1 MSDWNDLY
9 LEVILDHNK
18 NPRNN
23 EELKLYTHEAKGH
36 NPLCGDRISI
46 QIVLENEKVKEAKF
60 TGSGCAISTASASIL
75 TETIKGKNRSE
86 VESLFENFH
95 GLVTGKKGETELGKL
110 AIFEGVKKYP
120 ARVKCATLSWH
131 ALMAALEGKEET
143 TTEWAKNWR
152 MKSLKL

>member
-1 MSDWNDLY
+1 MNDWNELY

-23 EELKLYTHEAKGH
+23 HELKEYTHHADGH
-36 NPLCGDRISI
+36 NPLCGDKISI
-46 QIVLENEKVKEAKF
+46 NILMDKEIVKEVSF

-75 TETIKGKNRSE
+75 TETIKNKNKNEIEKLFKDFHNLVTSEKE
-86 VESLFENFH
+86 VEN
-95 GLVTGKKGETELGKL
+95 KLGKL

-131 ALMAALEGKEET
+131 ALMAALEGGKET
-143 TTEWAKNWR
+143 TTE
-152 MKSLKL
+152 

>member
-1 MSDWNDLY
+1 MNNWDDLY

-23 EELKLYTHEAKGH
+23 HKLEKHTHHADGH
-36 NPLCGDRISI
+36 NPLCGDRVSI
-46 QIVLENEKVKEAKF
+46 NILMDGETVKDVSF

-75 TETIKGKNRSE
+75 TETIKNKNRTEIKNLFKDFHNLVTSEKE
-86 VESLFENFH
+86 VEN
-95 GLVTGKKGETELGKL
+95 KLGKL

-131 ALMAALEGKEET
+131 ALMAALEGEKEI
-143 TTEWAKNWR
+143 TTE
-152 MKSLKL
+152 

>member
-1 MSDWNDLY
+1 MNEWDDLY

-23 EELKLYTHEAKGH
+23 HELEKRTHHADGH
-36 NPLCGDRISI
+36 NPLCGDRVSI
-46 QIVLENEKVKEAKF
+46 NILMDNETVKEVSF

-75 TETIKGKNRSE
+75 TETIKNKSKYEIEN
-86 VESLFENFH
+86 LFKDFH
-95 GLVTGKKGETELGKL
+95 DLVTNKNEDKKKLGKL

-131 ALMAALEGKEET
+131 ALMAALEGEKET
-143 TTEWAKNWR
+143 TTE
-152 MKSLKL
+152 

>member
-1 MSDWNDLY
+1 MNDWNELY

-23 EELKLYTHEAKGH
+23 HELENHTHHADGH
-36 NPLCGDRISI
+36 NPLCGDRVSI
-46 QIVLENEKVKEAKF
+46 NIIMDNEIIKEVSF

-75 TETIKGKNRSE
+75 TETIKNKKRSE
-86 VESLFENFH
+86 VETIFKDFH
-95 GLVTGKKGETELGKL
+95 NLVTNKQEIKTKLGKL

-131 ALMAALEGKEET
+131 ALMAALDNKKEII
-143 TTEWAKNWR
+143 TE
-152 MKSLKL
+152 

>member
-1 MSDWNDLY
+1 MNDWDDLY

-23 EELKLYTHEAKGH
+23 HELKEHTHHADGH
-36 NPLCGDRISI
+36 NPLCGDRVSI
-46 QIVLENEKVKEAKF
+46 NILMDNDIVKEVSF

-75 TETIKGKNRSE
+75 TETIRNEIEKLFKDFHDLVTNEKE
-86 VESLFENFH
+86 VE
-95 GLVTGKKGETELGKL
+95 KKLGKL

-131 ALMAALEGKEET
+131 ALMAALEGEKKT
-143 TTEWAKNWR
+143 TTE
-152 MKSLKL
+152 